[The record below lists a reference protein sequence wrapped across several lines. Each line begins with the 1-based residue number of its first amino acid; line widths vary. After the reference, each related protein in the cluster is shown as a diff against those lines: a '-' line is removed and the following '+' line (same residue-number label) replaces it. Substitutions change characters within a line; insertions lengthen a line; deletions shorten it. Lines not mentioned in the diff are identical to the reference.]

1 MAGVEYL
8 PQYCICNNIPA
19 AVGSESPGQPHED
32 VRFCLYYSD
41 SDVDEQPTGS
51 ENVGDAGN

>member
-1 MAGVEYL
+1 MEYL